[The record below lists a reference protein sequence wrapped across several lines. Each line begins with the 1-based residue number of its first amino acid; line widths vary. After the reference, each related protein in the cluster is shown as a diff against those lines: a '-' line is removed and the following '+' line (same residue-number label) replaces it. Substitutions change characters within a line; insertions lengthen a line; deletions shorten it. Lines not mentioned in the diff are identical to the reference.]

1 MKGRRKWLIN
11 LLFLAILTGGT
22 LLAML
27 RGRDLGDLLEIL
39 RDADDR
45 WLIPGVG
52 LMILFILGESVVIHH
67 MLRKMQSPLPFSRC
81 ALCSF
86 VGFFFSCV
94 TPFAGGGQP
103 AQVLFLRKHGV
114 SSAKAVPMLVLVT
127 ITYKL
132 VLVVYGAAVFLLR
145 PEPVWTALDSVRTWC
160 LWGFLITS
168 IVVGFLLL
176 VILLPDAMEHLL
188 RLPLV
193 FLQRRFHRLR
203 EKDLTGRLHIWMAQY
218 RSAAGYLKDLK
229 CLGWVMTVTLIQR
242 TLLFLV
248 SFLALRAFGVRFISP
263 WAAALQQGMIS
274 LGTDLLPLPGGTG
287 ANETMF
293 LSLYTPLLGETALP
307 VLLMCRGISYYAQLL
322 ITAVFTAI
330 ALTRQKKHD
339 R

>member
-11 LLFLAILTGGT
+11 LLFLAILTGAT

-27 RGRDLGDLLEIL
+27 RGRDLGDLLETL

-203 EKDLTGRLHIWMAQY
+203 EKDR
-218 RSAAGYLKDLK
+218 
-229 CLGWVMTVTLIQR
+229 
-242 TLLFLV
+242 
-248 SFLALRAFGVRFISP
+248 
-263 WAAALQQGMIS
+263 
-274 LGTDLLPLPGGTG
+274 
-287 ANETMF
+287 
-293 LSLYTPLLGETALP
+293 P
-307 VLLMCRGISYYAQLL
+307 VLFQLRL
-322 ITAVFTAI
+322 RTTGVSPKSAKSQIC
-330 ALTRQKKHD
+330 L
-339 R
+339 

>member
-11 LLFLAILTGGT
+11 LLFLAILTGVT

-103 AQVLFLRKHGV
+103 AQVLFLRRHGV

-160 LWGFLITS
+160 LCYLWQRLWQKGQLISSMQGGCELRSVT
-168 IVVGFLLL
+168 GW
-176 VILLPDAMEHLL
+176 LPCI
-188 RLPLV
+188 
-193 FLQRRFHRLR
+193 QSC
-203 EKDLTGRLHIWMAQY
+203 G
-218 RSAAGYLKDLK
+218 S
-229 CLGWVMTVTLIQR
+229 WVQ
-242 TLLFLV
+242 
-248 SFLALRAFGVRFISP
+248 IS
-263 WAAALQQGMIS
+263 
-274 LGTDLLPLPGGTG
+274 
-287 ANETMF
+287 
-293 LSLYTPLLGETALP
+293 
-307 VLLMCRGISYYAQLL
+307 
-322 ITAVFTAI
+322 
-330 ALTRQKKHD
+330 QKNRKGC
-339 R
+339 